1 MKMSEELTH
10 KLIMIDINNHPL
22 IYERGIN
29 LEVVSIDAKV
39 AGDWRIKIIIYL
51 EDQYMQVPNRVKA

>member
-39 AGDWRIKIIIYL
+39 VGDWRIKIIIYL